1 MSILPHQ
8 PHGVVCKD
16 GKDDCAAGM
25 MDNISLINHVALLNG
40 IHRNVKNTTVKNL
53 NALEYPGKIFI
64 CWRHGATS
72 LRMHSQLGNFQACLL
87 QDRGTRLANQVE

>member
-8 PHGVVCKD
+8 TNGMVCEYR
-16 GKDDCAAGM
+16 KDDCAARM
-25 MDNISLINHVALLNG
+25 MYDISLINYVTLLHG
-40 IHRNVKNTTVKNL
+40 IHRDVKNTTVKNL

-64 CWRHGATS
+64 CWRHGGTS

-87 QDRGTRLANQVE
+87 QDQGTRLANQVE